1 MGRVS
6 HVLRQLLLLP
16 LFSTSGSYWDWRYRL
31 GGTSGEGSLGPLAEF
46 KAEVLNAFV
55 RDRAVQ
61 SVIEFGCGDGRQLA
75 LARYPRYLGH
85 DVSEAAVR
93 MCRRRFDDDPS
104 KSFLCYD
111 PAEVPGIAEF
121 LEADLTLSLD
131 VIYHLVED
139 RVYERY
145 LADLFDAAR
154 RFVII
159 YSSDREEETSLPH
172 VRHRSVT
179 ADAGRRFPEF
189 ALIHTIENRYPDDS
203 FCSFFVFERD
213 SREQAPK

>member
-1 MGRVS
+1 MGRLS
-6 HVLRQLLLLP
+6 HILRQLLLLP
-16 LFSTSGSYWDWRYRL
+16 LFSTSKTYWDWRYRL

-61 SVIEFGCGDGRQLA
+61 SVIEFGCGDGRQLG

-93 MCRRRFDDDPS
+93 MCRRRFANDPS
-104 KSFLCYD
+104 KSFLCFD
-111 PAEVPGIAEF
+111 PAEVPGIAGF

-131 VIYHLVED
+131 VVYHLVED

-145 LADLFDAAR
+145 LADLFGASR

-159 YSSDREEETSLPH
+159 YSSNREEKTSLPH

-189 ALIHTIENRYPDDS
+189 SLVDTIENRYPEDS
-203 FCSFFVFERD
+203 FASFFVFERA
-213 SREQAPK
+213 SSG